1 MKICKIFLSLLLVSM
16 MMFSCMQENRC
27 PYADQQYTASSSEIS
42 YLQNYL
48 SDQNIT
54 DAIQH
59 PSGVFYKIHQSG
71 NGPSPELCS
80 SMLVTYQAYRLG
92 FTTPF
97 DQFNDSTGIPFILG
111 TLITG
116 IQKVMPSIKAGS
128 SVTLYIPPS
137 LGYGGQDQRDQLG
150 NILLPANSYIRF
162 DMFLKSVQ

>member
-1 MKICKIFLSLLLVSM
+1 MNTRIGFSYLLLITILL
-16 MMFSCMQENRC
+16 FSCVKENRC
-27 PYADQQYTASSSEIS
+27 PYADQQYTASSTEIA

-48 SDQNIT
+48 ADQNIT

-59 PSGVFYKIHQSG
+59 SSGVFYKVHQSG
-71 NGPSPELCS
+71 NGPVPGLCS
-80 SMLVTYQAYRLG
+80 TMVVTYQAYRLG
-92 FTTPF
+92 YPSTF
-97 DQFNDSTGIPFILG
+97 DQYNDSTGMPFILG

-137 LGYGGQDQRDQLG
+137 LGYGGQEQRDQLG
-150 NILLPANSYIRF
+150 NIVLPANSYIRF